1 MKTFLSPLTPEQE
14 NECLKKLKKGSL
26 EARNELTLHNMRLVA
41 HVAKKYQNSEEDME
55 DLISIGTIGLMK
67 AIATYKEDYGSRLA
81 TYAARCIDNELLMYF
96 RAKKKVSRE
105 VSLYEP
111 IGMDKEG
118 NQIHLLDIVES
129 EEPDV
134 VEMMERT
141 RQIEKLLG
149 LVPKVLQ
156 ERELYIVVHRYGL
169 FGNKAMT
176 QREIA
181 SAVGISRSYVSR
193 IEKKALDKLKKSF
206 CYYECVILRRRRM
219 SPPYVRICIKSR
231 KLSTDCSVVRCTG
244 WHMLVQISCS
254 ISAVIIR

>member
-1 MKTFLSPLTPEQE
+1 
-14 NECLKKLKKGSL
+14 
-26 EARNELTLHNMRLVA
+26 MRLVA

-105 VSLYEP
+105 VSIYEP

-206 CYYECVILRRRRM
+206 CE
-219 SPPYVRICIKSR
+219 
-231 KLSTDCSVVRCTG
+231 
-244 WHMLVQISCS
+244 
-254 ISAVIIR
+254 

>member
-1 MKTFLSPLTPEQE
+1 MYIKWMVPDYGMRGILNGIGRFLFGENDEVHYIGGAEVLPPPLDAGEESVCIRMLATDAAE
-14 NECLKKLKKGSL
+14 
-26 EARNELTLHNMRLVA
+26 EARRKLIEHNLRLV
-41 HVAKKYQNSEEDME
+41 VYIAKKFDNTGVGVE

-206 CYYECVILRRRRM
+206 CE
-219 SPPYVRICIKSR
+219 
-231 KLSTDCSVVRCTG
+231 
-244 WHMLVQISCS
+244 
-254 ISAVIIR
+254 

>member
-1 MKTFLSPLTPEQE
+1 MKTFLSPLTIQE
-14 NECLKKLKKGSL
+14 EKQYLKQLGEGSL
-26 EARNELTLHNMRLVA
+26 EAKHILIEHNMRLVA
-41 HVAKKYQNSEEDME
+41 HVVKKYQNVEEDME
-55 DLISIGTIGLMK
+55 DLISIGTIGLIK
-67 AIATYKEDYGSRLA
+67 AIDTFRVEKGNKLA
-81 TYAARCIDNELLMYF
+81 TYAARCIENELLMYL
-96 RAKKKVSRE
+96 RSKRKIARE

-111 IGMDKEG
+111 IGTDKEG

-206 CYYECVILRRRRM
+206 CE
-219 SPPYVRICIKSR
+219 
-231 KLSTDCSVVRCTG
+231 
-244 WHMLVQISCS
+244 
-254 ISAVIIR
+254 